1 MIIKMNE
8 EYDLIK
14 DSAISDNDLDDLRE
28 IFKKEYA
35 KRKGWN
41 PDNLTYEQLNEIMSD
56 KSWQNNFLIKS

>member
-1 MIIKMNE
+1 MNE

-14 DSAISDNDLDDLRE
+14 DSAMSDNDLDELRE

-35 KRKGWN
+35 KKKGWN

>member
-1 MIIKMNE
+1 MNE

-14 DSAISDNDLDDLRE
+14 DSAISDNDLDELRE
-28 IFKKEYA
+28 MFKREYA
-35 KRKGWN
+35 KKKGWN

>member
-1 MIIKMNE
+1 MNE

>member
-1 MIIKMNE
+1 MNE

-14 DSAISDNDLDDLRE
+14 DSAISDNDLDELRE

-35 KRKGWN
+35 KKKGWN